1 MSSFDEYDE
10 EDVVQTGGPTTNIRL
25 YLRASNL
32 PKSITNQ
39 QPDTIARVSLIS
51 PQSNHLPP
59 PVPPPAEDGELSEDG
74 VEGGVL
80 DETEVC
86 CDVGVFWYLE
96 YSSSQTDTCTSL
108 HRLYKEVPT
117 QDGQQP
123 SLQIMNT
130 DPNCCFLLMCL
141 QFAL

>member
-1 MSSFDEYDE
+1 MSSFDEYDD
-10 EDVVQTGGPTTNIRL
+10 EDVAQTGGPTTNIRL

-39 QPDTIARVSLIS
+39 QPDTLARVSLIT
-51 PQSNHLPP
+51 PQSNQLPP
-59 PVPPPAEDGELSEDG
+59 PVPPPAEDGDSSEDA

-86 CDVGVFWYLE
+86 DWGVLCWCFASDCMIRAPSLF
-96 YSSSQTDTCTSL
+96 SLSL
-108 HRLYKEVPT
+108 HRLYTEAPT

-123 SLQIMNT
+123 SL
-130 DPNCCFLLMCL
+130 
-141 QFAL
+141 